1 MPSEIKLWRIE
12 DDKPKPVDPGILD
25 LESRLER
32 WLRQDIGLVS
42 TDLLVIG
49 QQVVTAYGGIIDL
62 LAIDSDA
69 NLVVLELKKDMTP
82 KDVVV
87 QALDYASWVQ
97 NLDYESTK
105 RLAEKFLADGKT
117 LEQAFKEKFGD
128 DLSEIINER
137 HRIYIVASSLDSTTE
152 RMMQYLSETHGVD
165 INAATFAYFKTP
177 DGTELIGSS
186 MLLDEETI
194 KNPRGTRIT
203 PEELRDIAKE
213 NGVLD
218 LWNKAFDEF
227 HSISYGGTP
236 TRGRGK
242 QGRLFFR
249 VRLDEG
255 LRWFLSMYPGESS
268 SDEGLSIEIQRDR
281 ITQHF
286 SLTDD
291 QISEVCGDTDKNTF
305 DADRLDNLINLLKQN
320 SPQT

>member
-12 DDKPKPVDPGILD
+12 DDKPKPVDQGTLD

-105 RLAEKFLADGKT
+105 RLAEKFLANGKT

-137 HRIYIVASSLDSTTE
+137 HRIYIVASSLY
-152 RMMQYLSETHGVD
+152 R
-165 INAATFAYFKTP
+165 
-177 DGTELIGSS
+177 
-186 MLLDEETI
+186 
-194 KNPRGTRIT
+194 
-203 PEELRDIAKE
+203 
-213 NGVLD
+213 
-218 LWNKAFDEF
+218 
-227 HSISYGGTP
+227 
-236 TRGRGK
+236 
-242 QGRLFFR
+242 
-249 VRLDEG
+249 
-255 LRWFLSMYPGESS
+255 
-268 SDEGLSIEIQRDR
+268 
-281 ITQHF
+281 F
-286 SLTDD
+286 SLMRPRSL
-291 QISEVCGDTDKNTF
+291 QSAPERS
-305 DADRLDNLINLLKQN
+305 A
-320 SPQT
+320 